1 MKIEIQLDESFRE
14 PKIIIQTDQMTEEI
28 RLLLQRL
35 DSTAP
40 GIVGFRDGQAE
51 FLAPERILRV
61 YAASGKVYAATDGGE
76 YSLRLRL
83 YEAEEKLDP
92 RSFVRISHA
101 ELINLSHARQ
111 FDLSL
116 SGTICVRMSDGSSC
130 YVSRRYVSKI
140 KQLLGL

>member
-1 MKIEIQLDESFRE
+1 MKIEIQLDESYRE

-35 DSTAP
+35 

>member
-35 DSTAP
+35 GSTAP

-61 YAASGKVYAATDGGE
+61 YAACACMKRKRGWTPA
-76 YSLRLRL
+76 RLSAFHMR
-83 YEAEEKLDP
+83 
-92 RSFVRISHA
+92 
-101 ELINLSHARQ
+101 N
-111 FDLSL
+111 
-116 SGTICVRMSDGSSC
+116 SS
-130 YVSRRYVSKI
+130 I
-140 KQLLGL
+140 